1 MKDLRTRL
9 LKQLTWEFET
19 YILTVKASSRDNIID
34 KAEEIALKKELYK
47 QMKQYVKNTS
57 EENIKKLTSASVENI
72 LDYYYYKIKNESDFS
87 FFRGDIDEIIS
98 DINNH
103 VIM

>member
-1 MKDLRTRL
+1 MKDLRNRL

-47 QMKQYVKNTS
+47 QMKKYIKNTS
-57 EENIKKLTSASVENI
+57 DENVKRLTSISVENI
-72 LDYYYYKIKNESDFS
+72 LDYYYYNIKNNSDFS
-87 FFRGDIDEIIS
+87 FFKGDIDEIIS
-98 DINNH
+98 NINNH

>member
-1 MKDLRTRL
+1 MEGLRKRL
-9 LKQLTWEFET
+9 LKQLSWEFET
-19 YILTVKASSRDNIID
+19 YILTIKASSRDNIID

-47 QMKQYVKNTS
+47 QMKKYIKNTS
-57 EENIKKLTSASVENI
+57 DENVKRLTSISVENI
-72 LDYYYYKIKNESDFS
+72 LDYYYYNIKNDSDFS

-98 DINNH
+98 NINNH

>member
-1 MKDLRTRL
+1 MKDLRNRL

-47 QMKQYVKNTS
+47 QMKKYIKNTS
-57 EENIKKLTSASVENI
+57 S
-72 LDYYYYKIKNESDFS
+72 FS
-87 FFRGDIDEIIS
+87 FSLGIS
-98 DINNH
+98 ISIFDK
-103 VIM
+103 

>member
-1 MKDLRTRL
+1 MKDLRSRL

-57 EENIKKLTSASVENI
+57 EENIKKLTSVSVENI

-87 FFRGDIDEIIS
+87 FLRGDIDEIIS
-98 DINNH
+98 NINNH

>member
-1 MKDLRTRL
+1 MKDLRSRL

-47 QMKQYVKNTS
+47 QMKKYIKNTS
-57 EENIKKLTSASVENI
+57 DENVKRLTSISIENI
-72 LDYYYYKIKNESDFS
+72 LDYYYYNIKNDSDFS

-98 DINNH
+98 NINNH